1 MRIAEIAPP
10 WVSVPPPSYGG
21 IELVVSL
28 VADGLV
34 ERGHEVTLFASPG
47 SRTTGTLV
55 SPLEEVP
62 PLAEMGL
69 SVTDDTIHTLS
80 AYLQAGGFDV
90 VHDHSGWGP
99 AFGALLG
106 GEPPVV
112 RTLHG
117 PWSSEAR
124 RFHAALAGRVHL
136 VAISQSQASLNTDLD
151 YAGVVHNGL
160 DLDAYPFREA
170 KEDFLLFLGR
180 CNPEKGPE
188 VAVEVAKRAGT
199 HLKMVVKR
207 AEPAEVQYWERM
219 VEPRLTGDEDIVFDV
234 AHDQKVDLLSRAMG
248 TLCTIQWPEPF
259 GLVMTES
266 MACGTPV
273 IVPPL
278 GAAPEIVADGETG
291 FLRAGVNEMV
301 ECVGRLREIE
311 PAACRARVADNF
323 TAETMVSGYEK
334 VFERV
339 VGGGRRRPAPP
350 APTRSRPGAPK
361 RRSIPR

>member
-28 VADGLV
+28 IADGLV
-34 ERGHEVTLFASPG
+34 DRGHEVTLFASGG
-47 SRTTGTLV
+47 SRTKGTLV
-55 SPLEEVP
+55 SPLEETP
-62 PLAEMGL
+62 KLADMGV
-69 SVTDDTIHTLS
+69 SVTDDTIHTMS
-80 AYLQAGGFDV
+80 AYLHAEEFDV
-90 VHDHSGWGP
+90 VHDHTGWGP
-99 AFGALLG
+99 AFGALLNG
-106 GEPPVV
+106 KPPVV

-117 PWSSEAR
+117 PWTDEAR

-136 VAISQSQASLNTDLD
+136 VAISESQASLNTDLD
-151 YAGVVHNGL
+151 YAGVVYNGL
-160 DLDAYPFREA
+160 DIDAYPYRED

-188 VAVEVAKRAGT
+188 VAVDVAKRAGK

-207 AEPAEVQYWERM
+207 AEPAEIQYWERM

-234 AHDQKVDLLSRAMG
+234 SHAEKVDLLSRAQG

-273 IVPPL
+273 IVPPM
-278 GAAPEIVADGETG
+278 GAAPELVVDGETG
-291 FLRAGVNEMV
+291 FLRADVDEMV
-301 ECVGRLREIE
+301 ECVARLKEIS
-311 PAACRARVADNF
+311 PAACRGRVADNF
-323 TAETMVSGYEK
+323 TAETMVAGYEM
-334 VFERV
+334 VFERA
-339 VGGGRRRPAPP
+339 VGGG
-350 APTRSRPGAPK
+350 
-361 RRSIPR
+361 

>member
-10 WVSVPPPSYGG
+10 WVSVPPPTYGG
-21 IELVVSL
+21 IELVVAL

-34 ERGHEVTLFASPG
+34 DRGHDVTLFASGG
-47 SRTTGTLV
+47 SKTKGTLV
-55 SPLEEVP
+55 TPLDQVP
-62 PLAEMGL
+62 ELADMGL

-80 AYLQAGGFDV
+80 AYLRAGEFDV

-99 AFGALLG
+99 AFGALLDG
-106 GEPPVV
+106 RPPVV

-117 PWSSEAR
+117 PWSNDAR
-124 RFHAALAGRVHL
+124 RFHAALQGRVHL
-136 VAISQSQASLNTDLD
+136 VAISESQKSLNTDLD
-151 YAGVVHNGL
+151 YAGVVYNGV
-160 DLDAYPFREA
+160 DLDAYPYRED

-188 VAVEVAKRAGT
+188 IAVEVAKRAGR

-207 AEPAEVQYWERM
+207 AEPAELRYWERM
-219 VEPRLTGDEDIVFDV
+219 VEPHLTGDEDIAFEVS
-234 AHDQKVDLLSRAMG
+234 HDEKVDLLARAQG

-259 GLVMTES
+259 GLVMIES

-278 GAAPEIVADGETG
+278 GAAPELVVDGATG
-291 FLRAGVNEMV
+291 FVRSEIDEMV
-301 ECVGRLREIE
+301 AAVGRLGELS

-323 TAETMVSGYEK
+323 TADVMVSAYERI
-334 VFERV
+334 FDRV
-339 VGGGRRRPAPP
+339 V
-350 APTRSRPGAPK
+350 S
-361 RRSIPR
+361 